1 MRDLLELTWHVSY
14 EGRNLN
20 RHKHGVTTT
29 GRCHYII
36 NNVSCDPIADKN
48 EELKKKVKFL
58 NDQML
63 VRVSLELT
71 Q

>member
-29 GRCHYII
+29 GMYYCALDHMISI
-36 NNVSCDPIADKN
+36 NDSRK
-48 EELKKKVKFL
+48 E
-58 NDQML
+58 
-63 VRVSLELT
+63 
-71 Q
+71 